1 MYIQSLYFIITVPT
15 DGLAP
20 HGARPSAGTVS
31 GSDYKKTHVL
41 CQISVAIIDF
51 WVTTLDQIISS
62 KVANKILWNLVA
74 LRLLNSAELS
84 AKFGLGAYFGN

>member
-1 MYIQSLYFIITVPT
+1 MQSLYFIITVPT

-41 CQISVAIIDF
+41 CQITLAIIDF
-51 WVTTLDQIISS
+51 LSHHFRSDGIIQSCP
-62 KVANKILWNLVA
+62 
-74 LRLLNSAELS
+74 
-84 AKFGLGAYFGN
+84 